1 MNPVYE
7 RFDVEVS
14 RADAVYGRDHA
25 TEDMIQTIVLCG
37 IFDGHDIT
45 DIFHD
50 TDDVAVALRT
60 AAYRALFVVGN
71 IMTRSAKTD
80 LRSEPVE
87 RLGELQRQLF
97 LFPHQVQHK
106 TQGGLL
112 PYARQPGN
120 LIDRFFNQP

>member
-1 MNPVYE
+1 SEILAFVHRKRNGISLQHGNKDKKYFVDLSVGMNPIYE
-7 RFDVEVS
+7 RFDVEDS

-71 IMTRSAKTD
+71 IVTRSAKTD
-80 LRSEPVE
+80 LRSEPV
-87 RLGELQRQLF
+87 
-97 LFPHQVQHK
+97 
-106 TQGGLL
+106 
-112 PYARQPGN
+112 
-120 LIDRFFNQP
+120 